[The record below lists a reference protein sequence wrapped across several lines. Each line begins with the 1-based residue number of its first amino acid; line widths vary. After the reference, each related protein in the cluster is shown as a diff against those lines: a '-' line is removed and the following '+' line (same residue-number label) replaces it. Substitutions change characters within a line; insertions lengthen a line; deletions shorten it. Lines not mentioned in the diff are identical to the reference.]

1 MSDNAGLKRRGWLAG
16 LAGVALVAA
25 LVFALSGEAPPP
37 APPEPGMATAPT
49 PPPSTAPVPSAP
61 VPSRPAAPTLPPGVT
76 SSVIPETLREPEPE
90 VDGEPAAYPLDL
102 EALRAKLPDNLYWEL
117 GAPTKDPELLRKREE
132 ETRKWNE
139 VFGRVQSGDATES
152 EIRGYYD
159 RRRRVSEDLLQFATT
174 VLAEQGDQLPERDK
188 GLYEL
193 SINMHRTRLSE
204 YSRQEEESLAH
215 RRAAEQRREQW
226 RQSQQGQQQP

>member
-1 MSDNAGLKRRGWLAG
+1 MSDNAGSKRLGWLAG
-16 LAGVALVAA
+16 LGGVALVAA

-37 APPEPGMATAPT
+37 VPEPETATAPT
-49 PPPSTAPVPSAP
+49 PPPPAAP
-61 VPSRPAAPTLPPGVT
+61 VPSRPAAPAPPPGMT
-76 SSVIPETLREPEPE
+76 SSVIPETLRAPEPE
-90 VDGEPAAYPLDL
+90 VDGEPQAYPLDL
-102 EALRAKLPDNLYWEL
+102 EVLRAKLPDNLYWEL

-152 EIRGYYD
+152 EIHQYYD
-159 RRRRVSEDLLQFATT
+159 RRRKVSEDMLRFATT
-174 VLAEQGDQLPERDK
+174 VLEEQGDKLPERDK

-204 YSRQEEESLAH
+204 YPRQEEESLAH
-215 RRAAEQRREQW
+215 RRSQEQRREQW
-226 RQSQQGQQQP
+226 RQGQPQP

>member
-1 MSDNAGLKRRGWLAG
+1 MSDKAGSKRLGWLAG

-25 LVFALSGEAPPP
+25 LVFALSGGEAPPP
-37 APPEPGMATAPT
+37 VPEPETATAPT
-49 PPPSTAPVPSAP
+49 SPPPVAP
-61 VPSRPAAPTLPPGVT
+61 VPSRPAAPTPPPGMT
-76 SSVIPETLREPEPE
+76 SSVIPEAYRAPEPGPD

-102 EALRAKLPDNLYWEL
+102 EVLRAKLPDNLYWEL

-159 RRRRVSEDLLQFATT
+159 RRRKVSEDMLQFATT
-174 VLAEQGDQLPERDK
+174 VLTEQGDKLPERDK